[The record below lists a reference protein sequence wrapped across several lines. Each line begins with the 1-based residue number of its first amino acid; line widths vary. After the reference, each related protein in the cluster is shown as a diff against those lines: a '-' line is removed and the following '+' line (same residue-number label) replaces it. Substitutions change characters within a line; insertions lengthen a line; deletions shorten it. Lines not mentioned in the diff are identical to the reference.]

1 MVLEKSIN
9 IYIPLTCVDSL
20 PLEEPPLPAPSV
32 PRQQFSTDLFVSLL
46 LVEPLTAG
54 EHPLLVGGHVV
65 HLDAVKQP
73 SRSKATVVM
82 LNLQL
87 DQVTWK
93 WTSIVSLEK
102 QVHSQ
107 SVNLHM
113 YLMYLLNSFI

>member
-1 MVLEKSIN
+1 
-9 IYIPLTCVDSL
+9 
-20 PLEEPPLPAPSV
+20 
-32 PRQQFSTDLFVSLL
+32 
-46 LVEPLTAG
+46 
-54 EHPLLVGGHVV
+54 
-65 HLDAVKQP
+65 
-73 SRSKATVVM
+73 M